1 MVKKMS
7 APQNIEP
14 EEGSPKTFEP
24 AGEAHG
30 IPAHPSRS
38 EAVRKA
44 LEAGFEGPQEGIAW
58 IRQQFGIEI
67 SPSHFAAAKATERKK
82 GWTKSGKPGRK
93 PKATNQADDVTTPRE
108 PPDDGEDDLIE

>member
-1 MVKKMS
+1 MS
-7 APQNIEP
+7 GPQNTEP
-14 EEGSPKTFEP
+14 EEGSPNTPEP
-24 AGEAHG
+24 AGESHG
-30 IPAHPSRS
+30 ITAPPSRS

-93 PKATNQADDVTTPRE
+93 PKATNQAGDATTLRE
-108 PPDDGEDDLIE
+108 HQDDGEGEPVE

>member
-7 APQNIEP
+7 GPQNTEP
-14 EEGSPKTFEP
+14 EEGSTNTPEP
-24 AGEAHG
+24 TGETHG
-30 IPAHPSRS
+30 ITAPPSRS

-58 IRQQFGIEI
+58 ILQQFGIEI

-82 GWTKSGKPGRK
+82 GWTKWGKPGRK
-93 PKATNQADDVTTPRE
+93 KATNQADDVTTSRE
-108 PPDDGEDDLIE
+108 QQDDGEDDLIV